1 MNTGDVEMS
10 KTNRITIRVPY
21 SETTRGSCYAVVEL
35 KNGETAEQYL
45 VRVRN
50 DSAPLLEDAISEEW
64 LVEDSDSLSFEVDEA
79 EIYFDD

>member
-1 MNTGDVEMS
+1 
-10 KTNRITIRVPY
+10 
-21 SETTRGSCYAVVEL
+21 VEL
-35 KNGETAEQYL
+35 KDGETAEQYL

-64 LVEDSDSLSFEVDEA
+64 LVEDSDSLSFEEDEA

>member
-10 KTNRITIRVPY
+10 DTNRITIRVPY
-21 SETTRGSCYAVVEL
+21 SETTRGSCYVDVEL
-35 KNGETAEQYL
+35 KDGETAEQYL

-50 DSAPLLEDAISEEW
+50 DSAPLLVDAISEEW